1 MAIIYV
7 AKSQSLAKWGADVGF
22 TKHLYKVG
30 VAEGT
35 AEAALKALNK
45 GRYAGEADWRLVT
58 EQKTE
63 ITDESAMLEC
73 LGRKERMVDPDLY
86 PKLGVARGIFK
97 VKLANVENH
106 LLVKK
111 TLRKLRENGQGEAD
125 RHRRLSDFE
134 RPQVSTSG
142 RTL

>member
-1 MAIIYV
+1 MVIIYV
-7 AKSQSLAKWGADVGF
+7 TRSQSLAKWGTDVGF

-30 VAEGT
+30 VAEDT

-58 EQKTE
+58 KQKTE
-63 ITDESAMLEC
+63 IADESAMLER
-73 LGRKERMVDPDLY
+73 LGRKERVVDPDLY
-86 PKLGVARGIFK
+86 PKLRGARGIFK

-111 TLRKLRENGQGEAD
+111 TLEGSYEKTVKVKPTDIGAYLILNA
-125 RHRRLSDFE
+125 LK
-134 RPQVSTSG
+134 
-142 RTL
+142 

>member
-7 AKSQSLAKWGADVGF
+7 AKSQSLAKWGANVGF

-30 VAEGT
+30 VAEST

-58 EQKTE
+58 KQQTE
-63 ITDESAMLEC
+63 FTDESAMLEC

-111 TLRKLRENGQGEAD
+111 TLEGSYEKTVKVKPTDIGDYLILNA
-125 RHRRLSDFE
+125 LK
-134 RPQVSTSG
+134 
-142 RTL
+142 

>member
-30 VAEGT
+30 VAEDT

-58 EQKTE
+58 KQVTE
-63 ITDESAMLEC
+63 ITDESAMLER
-73 LGRKERMVDPDLY
+73 LGRKEKRC
-86 PKLGVARGIFK
+86 
-97 VKLANVENH
+97 
-106 LLVKK
+106 
-111 TLRKLRENGQGEAD
+111 
-125 RHRRLSDFE
+125 
-134 RPQVSTSG
+134 
-142 RTL
+142 

>member
-7 AKSQSLAKWGADVGF
+7 AKSQSLAKWGANVGF

-58 EQKTE
+58 KQKTE

-111 TLRKLRENGQGEAD
+111 TLEGSYEKTVKVKPTDIGDYLILNA
-125 RHRRLSDFE
+125 LK
-134 RPQVSTSG
+134 
-142 RTL
+142 